1 MILSRAKTV
10 ALGLLVLLSIV
21 LSFELWHGLWSTPSV
36 APFTGPLGLRPV
48 ANPNLKQ
55 VTRPVRVVYQAGR
68 PIKYSVGLPGS
79 APYDTVLTWLQKT
92 SVSKQH
98 SISTYQAAEGTGVE
112 VQFGTPLSRSLLLA
126 YVPNAPTLPAGATV
140 SRLWLA
146 VPPASNQ
153 VFLTVLT
160 NNGETTGV
168 TDLSA
173 QSFEAGVTSEVRN
186 EPWQRVGED
195 SYLPVAP
202 FPVERQIWSTSSP
215 QVLPLVRS
223 FFVNPQVITRVSGPN
238 QTVIWTDG
246 SRAVQWN
253 ETSGTL
259 QFSDPNATTSNTTTS
274 NLRAIVS
281 YLQTHG
287 GTQSQSIVLKN
298 AATSPVLLAD
308 TYSFRPYIGGLEL
321 LGTLGNYTIDWL
333 DGNPVG
339 YERPLTELGTL
350 QSTTAVKTLSAT
362 ATMDII
368 DAMVPQALLPSI
380 KVSLT
385 CEAEPQSANSVLIEP
400 VFEITHAGQEVL
412 RIDAVTGQVLSGGSA
427 S

>member
-1 MILSRAKTV
+1 MLSRAKTV

-21 LSFELWHGLWSTPSV
+21 LSFELWHGPWSTPSV

-55 VTRPVRVVYQAGR
+55 VTRPVRVVYQTGN
-68 PIKYSVGLPGS
+68 PLKYSVGLPGTAS
-79 APYDTVLTWLQKT
+79 YETVLTWLQKA
-92 SVSKQH
+92 SVSKQN
-98 SISTYQAAEGTGVE
+98 SISTYQAGEGTGVD
-112 VQFGTPLSRSLLLA
+112 VRFGTPLSRSLLLA

-140 SRLWLA
+140 SGLWLT
-146 VPPASNQ
+146 VPPRSNQ

-160 NNGETTGV
+160 NNGETSAV
-168 TDLSA
+168 TDLSV
-173 QSFEAGVTSEVRN
+173 QSFEAGVSSAVRT
-186 EPWQRVGED
+186 EPWQQVGED
-195 SYLPVAP
+195 SYLPVAS

-253 ETSGTL
+253 ETSNTL
-259 QFSDPNATTSNTTTS
+259 QFSDPNATTSNTAS
-274 NLRAIVS
+274 SSLRTIVS

-287 GTQSQSIVLKN
+287 GTQGQSIALKN
-298 AATSPVLLAD
+298 ATTSPVLLAH

-321 LGTLGNYTIDWL
+321 LGTLGNYTVDWL
-333 DGNPVG
+333 DGSPVG

-350 QSTTAVKTLSAT
+350 QSTTAEKTLSAA

-368 DAMVPQALLPSI
+368 DAMVPKALLPSI
-380 KVSLT
+380 KVSLA
-385 CEAEPQSANSVLIEP
+385 CEAQLQSANTVLIEP
-400 VFEITHAGQEVL
+400 VVDITHAGQDVL